1 ETSRGQRRWQ
11 KLARTERPG
20 QIPRTW
26 RSWMASLKRWR
37 QLGQGQF
44 HKWETP
50 GEELEGTWRG
60 PHEGRFGP
68 LGTVETPDGLVSFP
82 LHTALL
88 ERLKV
93 VREGAPVLLRYTA
106 TQTSKAG
113 RVFEGFEVFVAGD
126 AARMESLEG

>member
-1 ETSRGQRRWQ
+1 MS
-11 KLARTERPG
+11 
-20 QIPRTW
+20 
-26 RSWMASLKRWR
+26 SLKRWR
-37 QLGQGQF
+37 QIGQGQF

-68 LGTVETPDGLVSFP
+68 LGTVETPEGLVTFP

-93 VREGAPVLLRYTA
+93 VREGAPVLIRYTG

-113 RVFEGFEVFVAGD
+113 RVFKGFEVFVAGD
-126 AARMESLEG
+126 DALIEPVEAPRPAFTREV